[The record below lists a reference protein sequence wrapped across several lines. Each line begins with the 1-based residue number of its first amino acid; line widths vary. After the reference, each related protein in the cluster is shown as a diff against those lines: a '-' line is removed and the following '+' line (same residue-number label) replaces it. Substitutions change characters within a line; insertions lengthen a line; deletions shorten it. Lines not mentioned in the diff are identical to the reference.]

1 MNKVLVLV
9 AVILTTLAAIPAA
22 HHSPNLRAALA
33 APLAQLQQRPP
44 ESKGCAA
51 PKSWGE
57 LKGISDRA
65 VAFEDSSGT
74 IRVLDNGPCMR
85 GETQLIVKIVRQ

>member
-1 MNKVLVLV
+1 MNKVLVVVALFLV
-9 AVILTTLAAIPAA
+9 TSTAFIAGEHLQ
-22 HHSPNLRAALA
+22 HLRVALA
-33 APLAQLQQRPP
+33 APLP
-44 ESKGCAA
+44 ESRHTPHEGKGCAA

-74 IRVLDNGPCMR
+74 IRVLDTGPCMR
-85 GETQLIVKIVRQ
+85 GETQLIVKITRQ